1 MKRNTKRMVLIVVGV
16 LALSALALACS
27 TPVEAAA
34 AERGPRG
41 RRSGGA
47 ATPAQGL
54 ENARGGGTAY
64 AQGIAALP
72 LEELSEEEID
82 GILFMREEEKLA
94 RDVYLTLYDLW
105 GHPTFDNIASS
116 EQQHMDAIKGLID
129 RYQLADPV
137 AANGIGQ
144 FTDSGLQSLY
154 DQLVAQG
161 SQSLADALAA
171 GAAIEEI
178 DILDLAQRL
187 ELTDNQDVGRVYQS
201 LDRGSRNHLRAFVS
215 ALERYGETYQPQY
228 LDPATFDAIVGG

>member
-16 LALSALALACS
+16 LALSALALAAS
-27 TPVEAAA
+27 SAPVEAAA

-41 RRSGGA
+41 RRAGDA
-47 ATPAQGL
+47 ATPAQG
-54 ENARGGGTAY
+54 GTADG
-64 AQGIAALP
+64 QGIAALP

-161 SQSLADALAA
+161 SQSLADALAV
-171 GAAIEEI
+171 GATIEEI

-201 LDRGSRNHLRAFVS
+201 LDHGSRNHLRAFVS
-215 ALERYGETYQPQY
+215 ALERYGQTYQPQY